1 MVSRPRPS
9 LDVFPPLS
17 IPPSSWRPSTDILES
32 SFAEPTRGTL
42 APSRE
47 ILTRLLTTKIKPAFQ
62 GSPHPQLNTS
72 TGRKLP
78 RQAGGAMAGQDFY
91 EEQVWKADASA
102 VALVGWCAR
111 HMDVS
116 RRSDFLDSLH
126 NV

>member
-1 MVSRPRPS
+1 M
-9 LDVFPPLS
+9 
-17 IPPSSWRPSTDILES
+17 
-32 SFAEPTRGTL
+32 

-62 GSPHPQLNTS
+62 ASPHPQLNTS

-116 RRSDFLDSLH
+116 GCSLDVGEESSRRLTKNDL
-126 NV
+126 